1 VSAGEVSGDR
11 MLGEILKPLRL
22 LHPGLELR
30 GLGGASAAACG
41 LTPLFPMER
50 TAISGVWDVARNAFF
65 ALRMHAAAVREM
77 RRFRPH
83 LVLLVDYPGLNLRLA
98 RAARN
103 LGVPVYF
110 VAPPQAWAYRDP
122 VRKSARARKALRG
135 CAVQV
140 LFPFEM
146 EAYGTKPISATT
158 GATAETA
165 VPDTA
170 EGSAA
175 PASPAPSATPAWG
188 TLRMTSGHFFT
199 GPAFRAPAAPV
210 NDGKGKSL
218 LCLCPGSRLPV
229 LRRNLPRWL
238 ELLEKAGR
246 LPVYGREIAIVVPGH
261 LAEAANRVLTAFS
274 GGEPLPGI
282 RIRTDKEAVFA
293 EARHA
298 IAFPG
303 TITLELALAA
313 VPTLVMAILD
323 PLTLAMGRRVLGSGR
338 LALPNLIL
346 GQPLFPEWVGTAPG
360 PELGLFRRLEQDRDR
375 VNAWDSRLQTLTSRM
390 GPGNGAEVA
399 VRECAAILAES
410 DSVFAART
418 SNLPVAKTD

>member
-1 VSAGEVSGDR
+1 LKGGPRVFVSAGEVSGDR
-11 MLGEILKPLRL
+11 ILGEILKPLRL

-41 LTPLFPMER
+41 LKPLFPMER

-146 EAYGTKPISATT
+146 EAYGAKPVSASTS
-158 GATAETA
+158 
-165 VPDTA
+165 P
-170 EGSAA
+170 AA
-175 PASPAPSATPAWG
+175 PAPPAAPAWG
-188 TLRMTSGHFFT
+188 ILRMTSGHFFT
-199 GPAFRAPAAPV
+199 GTAFRAPEAPV

-261 LAEAANRVLTAFS
+261 LAEAAKRILIAYS

-360 PELGLFRRLEQDRDR
+360 PELGVFRRLEQDRDR
-375 VNAWDSRLQTLTSRM
+375 VNAWESRLQILTSRM

-399 VRECAAILAES
+399 VRECSAILVES
-410 DSVFAART
+410 EPDFSART
-418 SNLPVAKTD
+418 SSLPVAKTD